1 MTDRATQLL
10 TSDVLKMWPICYYN
24 LSRRVGQGHE
34 VVKVIMDFIRLGVFS
49 FLTELRFYYRCS
61 WELSKDFEQG
71 RWKVF
76 DVLYQPK

>member
-1 MTDRATQLL
+1 M
-10 TSDVLKMWPICYYN
+10 
-24 LSRRVGQGHE
+24 GQGHE

-49 FLTELRFYYRCS
+49 FLTGIGFYYRCS